1 MNSRIASHAV
11 ILLAAL
17 LAGCAGT
24 QFTRVA
30 DEDLV
35 LGQTTEAQ
43 VRARLGEPYR
53 EGAVAKNSQQMKS
66 LSYAYASTGAEGAA
80 DGVVAARSQGFYFH
94 NDRLVGYEFI
104 SSWKEDS
111 TDFDGAKVA
120 QIRKGQST
128 LGDVARLFGRPV
140 GRYVHPMVAGT
151 SEQAVSYLYSQTT
164 GGAFNLKFFQKRLVV
179 TANRQGVVT
188 EVDYTESGTR

>member
-1 MNSRIASHAV
+1 MKPSIARTAA
-11 ILLAAL
+11 ILLCAL

-30 DEDLV
+30 DDALV

-53 EGAVAKNSQQMKS
+53 EGVVTKNDRQTKS
-66 LSYAYASTGAEGAA
+66 LSYAYANTGAEGAG
-80 DGVVAARSQGFYFH
+80 DGVIAARSQGFYFH
-94 NDRLVGYEFI
+94 DGRLVGYEFI
-104 SSWKEDS
+104 SSWREDS

-120 QIRKGQST
+120 QIRKDQST
-128 LGDVARLFGRPV
+128 LQDVARLFGPPV
-140 GRYVHPMVAGT
+140 GRYIHPMVAGAD
-151 SEQAVSYLYSQTT
+151 EQAVSYLYSQTT
-164 GGAFNLKFFQKRLVV
+164 GGAFNLKFYQKRLVV

-188 EVDYTESGTR
+188 DVEYVESGSK